1 MWKLLNSKH
10 QLRASKTK
18 VMKLLQRLNPS
29 GIERRSRCRLQ
40 RIIYV
45 SNGPNFTWYID
56 GFDKLKPYGFA
67 IHGAIDGFSRRILW
81 LEVASSN
88 SDPAVIG
95 SYFLNCVKQL
105 HGCPAIARTGPGTE
119 NGILA
124 TIQTILTNDPN
135 SHADVCSKSKN

>member
-40 RIIYV
+40 RRIYV
-45 SNGPNFTWYID
+45 SNGPNFTWHID
-56 GFDKLKPYGFA
+56 RFDKLKPYGFA

-105 HGCPAIARTGPGTE
+105 HGCPPNARTDPDTE
-119 NGILA
+119 NG
-124 TIQTILTNDPN
+124 PN
-135 SHADVCSKSKN
+135 CCCMELS